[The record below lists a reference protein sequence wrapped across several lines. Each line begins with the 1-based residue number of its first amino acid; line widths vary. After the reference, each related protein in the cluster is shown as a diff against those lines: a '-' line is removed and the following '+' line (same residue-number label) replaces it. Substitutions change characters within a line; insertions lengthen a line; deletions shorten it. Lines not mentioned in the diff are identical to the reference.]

1 MSSSSTE
8 SLSPEGPG
16 SVSRAPN
23 LPSGFTDIFTS
34 RFVDTGDLRLHA
46 VTGGSGPPLL
56 LLAGW
61 PQTWYAWR
69 LLMPALARDYQV
81 IAVDPRGVGL
91 SDKPLAGY
99 DTGTLAGDMV
109 ALMAVLGHQ
118 KFAMV
123 GHDIGMWTGYAL
135 AADHPDRLDRLAVAE
150 AAIPGLSPS
159 PPLFGSRDLSDRL
172 WHFGFN
178 RLAEMNELLVSGR
191 EHLFF
196 AHQFASKAASP
207 TALPGH
213 AVQVYVDALAA
224 SPEALRSSFEFY
236 RALDTTIEQ
245 NERRRSRRLALPV
258 LTIAGAE
265 SSGEL
270 VENTMRLAADD
281 VESLILPDC
290 GHYPAEEAPEAMLAA
305 LTVFLAP
312 YRDGRTAN

>member
-34 RFVDTGDLRLHA
+34 RFVDTGELRLHA

-91 SDKPLAGY
+91 SGKPLAGY

-159 PPLFGSRDLSDRL
+159 PPLFGSQDLSDRL

-178 RLAEMNELLVSGR
+178 RLAEVNELLVSGR

-196 AHQFASKAASP
+196 AHQFASKAARP

-236 RALDTTIEQ
+236 RALDTTMEQ

-270 VENTMRLAADD
+270 VGTTMRLAADD